1 MSHVPKPLRTFSLLL
16 LFPLACMLGCQDSP
30 TDTKAKGL
38 PDDTTSEVGCMT
50 KYPLKTPKT
59 DCVDTV
65 GYVCGCNG
73 ETYKNACEAKL
84 AGVLKWEDGQ
94 CPSDTLV
101 QEAALDTL

>member
-1 MSHVPKPLRTFSLLL
+1 MAHVPTYLRIFSLILL
-16 LFPLACMLGCQDSP
+16 LPLAMMFSCKESP
-30 TDTKAKGL
+30 TDNEAEG
-38 PDDTTSEVGCMT
+38 PPEEPTSEVGCMT

-73 ETYKNACEAKL
+73 TTYKNPCEAKL
-84 AGVLKWEDGQ
+84 AGVLKWEDGK

-101 QEAALDTL
+101 LEEALDTL